1 MNKNENLILNII
13 KYSPIVIVIILSIFI
28 TKIFLNEIEIESKKE
43 IQILRDNYININ
55 KKRIKEET
63 EKVYKFIKKEKESS
77 EEQLKDLIKSRVYI
91 AHKLITDLYTD
102 LKKEDNNHFR
112 NNEYIFN
119 TIKNVL
125 SSIIYD
131 NGNGYFFMYDKNA
144 TLLVDPLN
152 KNLIG
157 KKLFKKKEIEN
168 VKLTKDIIKT
178 IKNNTESFHSY
189 FWYKN
194 DDQKKLFEKISFYKY
209 FEPFNIVIGTG
220 TYLKDFEDGLKT
232 NLINQINKI
241 SFSDDGNIFL
251 LNKNGDNLSKDEKS
265 NSTTKDIITFA
276 SKNKNSSLNS
286 DIFLT
291 SSENKIFYI
300 KSFEDWDWIIVS
312 EFNLDSIDIKI
323 KEKIISIERSNNKV
337 VNEIIFISLLITL
350 ILVIVSFYISKLI
363 ANKFQDYNNDL
374 KKEITKTIEKE
385 KLLIQQSKM
394 ATMGEMIAN
403 IAHQWKQPLS
413 IISVSNGMLQLQQ
426 EHNMFNKEDID
437 DAINSINNAISNL
450 TMTINDFT
458 SFFNPNKEPREF
470 YIQEAIEKTIKLT
483 ASQFVNK
490 NIQLIMNISNIKI
503 HGLENELLQTLI
515 NILNNAKDQL
525 LIINEN
531 EEKFIFISTY
541 AENNNLTI
549 KIKDNAKGIKEE
561 IIYKIFDPYFTT
573 KTTDKGTGIG
583 LSMCKMIIESMHGSI
598 SVSNTNYEYNSKE
611 YKGAEFN
618 ITIPINFK

>member
-13 KYSPIVIVIILSIFI
+13 KYSPIIIVIILSIFI
-28 TKIFLNEIEIESKKE
+28 TKIFLNEIENESKKE
-43 IQILRDNYININ
+43 IQISRDNYININ
-55 KKRIKEET
+55 KERIKEET
-63 EKVYKFIKKEKESS
+63 EKVYKFIKKEKENS

-91 AHKLITDLYTD
+91 AHKLITDLYTN
-102 LKKEDNNHFR
+102 LKNEDNNHFK

-131 NGNGYFFMYDKNA
+131 NGNGYFFMYDKNG
-144 TLLVDPLN
+144 TLLTQPLN
-152 KNLIG
+152 KSLIG
-157 KKLFKKKEIEN
+157 EEPLKEKEIEN
-168 VKLTKDIIKT
+168 LRFTEDIIKT
-178 IKNNTESFHSY
+178 IENKTESFNSY
-189 FWYKN
+189 FCYKN
-194 DDQKKLFEKISFYKY
+194 NNQKDLFEKISFYKY
-209 FEPFNIVIGTG
+209 FEPFNIIIGTG
-220 TYLKDFEDGLKT
+220 TYLKDFEDDLKT
-232 NLINQINKI
+232 NLINKINQI

-251 LNKNGDNLSKDEKS
+251 LNKNGDNLSKNKKF
-265 NSTTKDIITFA
+265 NATTKDIITFA
-276 SKNKNSSLNS
+276 NKNKNDYQNS
-286 DIFLT
+286 NMFLA

-300 KSFEDWDWIIVS
+300 KYFEDWDWIITA
-312 EFNLDSIDIKI
+312 EFNLDTIDIKI
-323 KEKIISIERSNNKV
+323 KEKIISINRSNKKV

-413 IISVSNGMLQLQQ
+413 VISVSNGMLQLQQ
-426 EHNMFNKEDID
+426 ENNMFEKEDID
-437 DAINSINNAISNL
+437 DAINSINNAITNL
-450 TMTINDFT
+450 TVTINDFT

-483 ASQFVNK
+483 ANQFVNK

-525 LIINEN
+525 LIINKN

-541 AENNNLTI
+541 EENNNLTI

-598 SVSNTNYEYNSKE
+598 SVSNTKYEYNSKE
-611 YKGAEFN
+611 YKGAEFS